1 MADEV
6 AQVSIGFSAL
16 PNCGIRTIDSLR
28 PCSLKLSFHPWYIF
42 GTVIFVCHDISFCD
56 LGDRDASK
64 WHVPFTCSVVS
75 AYFTLPT
82 ELPRLA
88 DQQILLA
95 VPLHEPDPLVCSTS
109 FNNSNSNS
117 INKRICKICLTR
129 SDCFWSSD
137 RSSCNNG
144 NSINR
149 HLEQLQQQQ
158 LRQQAL

>member
-6 AQVSIGFSAL
+6 AQVSMGFSAL
-16 PNCGIRTIDSLR
+16 PDCGIRTIDSLR

-56 LGDRDASK
+56 LGKRDASK

-75 AYFTLPT
+75 ACFTLLT

-95 VPLHEPDPLVCSTS
+95 VPLHEPDPPAGAAGLQHQ
-109 FNNSNSNS
+109 F
-117 INKRICKICLTR
+117 
-129 SDCFWSSD
+129 
-137 RSSCNNG
+137 
-144 NSINR
+144 
-149 HLEQLQQQQ
+149 QQQQ
-158 LRQQAL
+158 QQQHQQADLQDLLNAQRLLLEQQQE